1 MTSSYQRVVEIS
13 CALIEGS
20 PEGVRYIDLRELVL
34 KKVPGMNTNTLS
46 GALNRFRN
54 NLPEGIV
61 RPVRGLFI
69 TKAAWANRDKKKPV
83 PLRVSPNR
91 DKR

>member
-1 MTSSYQRVVEIS
+1 MTNSYQRVVEIS
-13 CALIEGS
+13 TALIKSS
-20 PEGVRYIDLRELVL
+20 PEGVRYIDLKDQVL
-34 KKVPGMNTNTLS
+34 KKVPDMNKNTLS

-69 TKAAWANRDKKKPV
+69 TEKAWAKRDKKQPV
-83 PLRVSPNR
+83 PLRVSR
-91 DKR
+91 SRGK